1 MRKRLLLVSIGW
13 LLCSAIT
20 GQNLTTRNI
29 TLEQAIEIAHA
40 RSPQVQMAQLN
51 FMAQYWD
58 FRSYKAQ
65 FLPSLNLHGNL
76 GNYNRSLVDVRDPET
91 GRISYVA
98 NNTLNNNLSISIDQ
112 NIPLTGGKVSL
123 NTSLDRLDQFNYGT
137 QIYNSNPLT
146 IHYTQPL
153 RSFNELKWRKKTE
166 PLRYEKE
173 KKVYLESMENI
184 TLQTT
189 SQFFSV
195 LSAQTSHQ
203 KNEEN
208 LNDTRSMYDIALK
221 RSAIGTVT
229 KSELLQLELAL
240 MNAELTVS
248 NSRTN
253 LEIAL
258 FNFKTY
264 LGISEST
271 SFKLLPP
278 TIAPDVI
285 MEYDFVLGKALQN
298 SSQNLSLQLKEIEA
312 QQDVAQAKAAKG
324 IQVELQANLGFS
336 QTGNSFNEAY
346 RLLKDQEIV
355 GVSLTMPIYDWG
367 MSRGK
372 VKMAEAKARLAHTQN
387 EQDAIQFQQDIRIKV
402 MQFNQQGRQCE
413 ISAKALIVAQQRYDI
428 TKDRFLNGGIT
439 VTDLNTAQK
448 ELDDASGQYI
458 SQLSTFW
465 GAYFELRKLSLY
477 DFIHKKDISA
487 EFDQI
492 IER

>member
-1 MRKRLLLVSIGW
+1 MRKRLLLISVGW
-13 LLCSAIT
+13 LLSNVIT
-20 GQNLTTRNI
+20 GQNLPTRKM
-29 TLEQAIEIAHA
+29 TLEQAIEIAHSH
-40 RSPQVQMAQLN
+40 SPQVQMAQLN
-51 FMAQYWD
+51 FMAQYWN

-65 FLPSLNLHGNL
+65 LLPSLNLHGNL

-98 NNTLNNNLSISIDQ
+98 NNTLSNDLSISIDQ
-112 NIPLTGGKVSL
+112 NISLTGGKVSL

-146 IHYTQPL
+146 IRYTQPL
-153 RSFNELKWRKKTE
+153 RSFNELKWQKKTE

-173 KKVYLESMENI
+173 KKVYLEAMEDI

-203 KNEEN
+203 KNVEN
-208 LNDTRSMYDIALK
+208 LNDTRKMYDIALK
-221 RSAIGTVT
+221 RSEIGTVT

-264 LGISEST
+264 LGISETT
-271 SFKLLPP
+271 SFAVLPP

-285 MEYDFVLGKALQN
+285 MEYDFVLSKALQN
-298 SSQNLSLQLKEIEA
+298 SSQNFSLQLKEVEA
-312 QQDVAQAKAAKG
+312 QQEVAQAKAAKG

-355 GVSLTMPIYDWG
+355 GLSLTMPIYDWG

-372 VKMAEAKARLAHTQN
+372 VKMAEAKARLTRTQN

-413 ISAKALIVAQQRYDI
+413 ISEKALVIAQQRYDI
-428 TKDRFLNGGIT
+428 TKDRFQNGGIT

-448 ELDDASGQYI
+448 ELDDASEQYI

-465 GAYFELRKLSLY
+465 SAYFELRKLSLY

-487 EFDQI
+487 EFDKI
-492 IER
+492 IEK